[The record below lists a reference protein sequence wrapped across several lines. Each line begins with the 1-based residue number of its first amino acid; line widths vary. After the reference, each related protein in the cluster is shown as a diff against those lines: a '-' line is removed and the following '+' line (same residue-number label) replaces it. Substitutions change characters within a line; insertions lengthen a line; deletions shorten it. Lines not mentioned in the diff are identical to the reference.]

1 MILFYVINCIT
12 GSDLLIFF
20 EDFSM
25 WREGKLVGRINE
37 KEVKETV
44 LGCLKRGRIMTGKR
58 LCFPKANM
66 AAWFLFIFLIK
77 KRLDNTLRD
86 MM

>member
-1 MILFYVINCIT
+1 
-12 GSDLLIFF
+12 
-20 EDFSM
+20 M

-37 KEVKETV
+37 KEVEETV
-44 LGCLKRGRIMTGKR
+44 LDCLKRGRIMTGKR